1 MDDDLTWHAESA
13 MWARPNTKDE
23 MILNEVLVER
33 TYGMTPIEFTD
44 VVLDIGGNIGAAAE
58 FFLDRGAK
66 HVVSYEPD
74 PDNVR
79 VFNRNMARSI
89 GQGLVTIHRAAVT
102 HRDGYVNLYTNNGPN
117 KACHSVIPKRGY
129 SVTEVPAV
137 SLESILNAYH
147 PSVIKCDIEG
157 GEYGLPWELLDKH
170 REVRVLVIE
179 VHTQKPEWRIQHA
192 PALMA
197 LIEVLGFEQVT
208 NVNAEFKSG
217 WPKRIIWQRPTAAPT
232 TTSRE
237 V

>member
-1 MDDDLTWHAESA
+1 MADDLKWHMETA
-13 MWARPNTKDE
+13 MWARPDTKDE
-23 MILNEVLVER
+23 MILNEVLIER
-33 TYGMTPIEFTD
+33 TYGAAPIEPTD

-74 PDNVR
+74 PDNVA
-79 VFNRNMARSI
+79 VFNRNMSRSI
-89 GQGLVTIHRAAVT
+89 AQGLVTIHRAAVT
-102 HRDGYVNLYTNNGPN
+102 YRDGHVQLYTNNGPN
-117 KACHSVIPKRGY
+117 KACHSVVPKRGY
-129 SVTEVPAV
+129 SSIDVPAV
-137 SLESILNAYH
+137 SFESVLNHYR

-157 GEYGLPWELLDKH
+157 GEYGLPWELLSKH
-170 REVRVLVIE
+170 PYVRVVIIE
-179 VHTQKPEWRIQHA
+179 LHTQKPEWRTQHA